1 MDEQDEKPISRER
14 YESQRAAAREATAR
28 ATELETNLTAS
39 QARITELEAQAQE
52 LATLRQQ
59 FGTAREDWEAERALW
74 QVGISEP
81 EGIEVARL
89 FHGKLPADGRPQ
101 IGEWLATLKADPSQ
115 APRALAAYL
124 QGSSSP
130 APAPAPAHTPKG
142 EPLRAPIPAPSPQA
156 PAGLASNGTAPVL
169 DAAAIR
175 ALTEHARKTGDYSQL
190 REAMPAI
197 RASLG
202 RSSV

>member
-1 MDEQDEKPISRER
+1 MDEDQTEKPISRDR
-14 YESQRAAAREATAR
+14 YEAQRAAAREAA
-28 ATELETNLTAS
+28 AKVGELEGTLTTA
-39 QARITELEAQAQE
+39 QARIAELEAQAQE
-52 LATLRQQ
+52 LAALRQQ
-59 FGTAREDWEAERALW
+59 FDAARGDWETERALW
-74 QVGISEP
+74 QVGIADP

-89 FHGKLPADGRPQ
+89 FHQKLPADGRPK

-124 QGSSSP
+124 QGGAEAPKAAEAAPPKVDAPRATIP
-130 APAPAPAHTPKG
+130 APAP
-142 EPLRAPIPAPSPQA
+142 QA
-156 PAGLASNGTAPVL
+156 LGGLASSGSAPVL

-175 ALTEHARKTGDYSQL
+175 ALTEQARKSGDYSQL